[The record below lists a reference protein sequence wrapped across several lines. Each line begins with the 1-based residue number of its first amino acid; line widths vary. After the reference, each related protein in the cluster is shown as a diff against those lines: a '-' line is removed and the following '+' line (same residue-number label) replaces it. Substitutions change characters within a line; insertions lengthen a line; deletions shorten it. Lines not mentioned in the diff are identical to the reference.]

1 MGVDTNVY
9 IVDIDVNELHNFL
22 DKMFKDVKIKDT
34 HYNEYKTISF
44 NHGKNNRTL
53 HVHNIY
59 IDIDREKQEYI
70 KKGWSL
76 KNETESEGRVKKGL
90 PNKTKGL
97 YLSLNLWGNSIKI
110 MEIICYY
117 FGGYI
122 LENDIRDSKY
132 SKIKKNYRE
141 LTKIIFEGDI

>member
-1 MGVDTNVY
+1 MGVDTNAY
-9 IVDIDVNELHNFL
+9 IINIDINKLYDFL
-22 DKMFKDVKIKDT
+22 NIIFKDVKIKDT

-44 NHGKNNRTL
+44 NNRTL
-53 HVHNIY
+53 HVHDIY
-59 IDIDREKQEYI
+59 IDIDKEKQEYI

-76 KNETESEGRVKKGL
+76 KNTTESEVKVKKGL

-110 MEIICYY
+110 MEMICYY

-132 SKIKKNYRE
+132 SKIEKNHRKIV
-141 LTKIIFEGDI
+141 KIIFEGDI